1 MELEKINFILSLL
14 LITVGMVIG
23 CCCLLLS
30 VPPKQHLQN
39 YRIARISMGIGY
51 LLLGIFMT
59 GEIILLSII
68 ESDANIIRIIILT
81 LSSFLALLFTY
92 SSVTLIN
99 VRFSTKQKLKTE
111 AIPIGIISTLNWI
124 AYFVSPGYLSIAFI
138 TLFIIYYIF
147 ILIKYTTLFYNTTKK
162 YKEEINIFFPEYE
175 WKRLKWINFSF
186 YCALL
191 VEILA
196 LLSLFSLNIGFVI
209 FKAFIIPF
217 YIYYGFNLINYGFK
231 FRPEEPVHTPKK
243 QNEINSTDIRSV
255 SYNELE
261 SLINQW
267 TEQKKYLRAGITIEY
282 VSSELNTNRT
292 YLSTY
297 INLSKKQTFRE
308 WINQLRIDEAKQ
320 LLLNNPELPI
330 NEIGKIVGYSDKSNF
345 TRQFIKVTN
354 TSPLQWKKENTIR

>member
-59 GEIILLSII
+59 GEIILLPSI
-68 ESDANIIRIIILT
+68 ESDANMVRIIILT

-99 VRFSTKQKLKTE
+99 IQFSIKKKLKTE
-111 AIPIGIISTLNWI
+111 AIPICIISALNWI
-124 AYFVSPGYLSIAFI
+124 AYFAFPGYTSITFI
-138 TLFIIYYIF
+138 ALFIIYYIF
-147 ILIKYTTLFYNTTKK
+147 ILIKYTSLFYNTAKK
-162 YKEEINIFFPEYE
+162 YKEDINNYFPEHE

-191 VEILA
+191 VGILA
-196 LLSLFSLNIGFVI
+196 LLSLFSLDIGFII
-209 FKAFIIPF
+209 FKASIIPF
-217 YIYYGFNLINYGFK
+217 YVYYGFHLIDYGFK
-231 FRPEEPVHTPKK
+231 FQSEEPGYIL
-243 QNEINSTDIRSV
+243 EESGINNIDTRSV

-261 SLINQW
+261 ALIDQW
-267 TEQKKYLRAGITIEY
+267 IDQKQYLRAGVTIEY

-292 YLSTY
+292 YLSSY
-297 INLSKKQTFRE
+297 INLYKKQTFRE
-308 WINQLRIDEAKQ
+308 WVNQLRIDEAKQ

-330 NEIGKIVGYSDKSNF
+330 NEIGKIVGYNDKSNF
-345 TRQFIKVTN
+345 TRQFIKVTG
-354 TSPLQWKKENTIR
+354 TPPLHWKKENTTN